1 MADVRIPI
9 CEVTSVTSQP
19 DSSKCFLA
27 SRKMLAEAWPDPID
41 TMRYQSVLLVDLG
54 CIFYSSIDKK

>member
-1 MADVRIPI
+1 M
-9 CEVTSVTSQP
+9 TSQP

-41 TMRYQSVLLVDLG
+41 TMRYQSVLLVDLVA
-54 CIFYSSIDKK
+54 FYSSIDKK